1 MLKHESEHIGL
12 HRNTLIS
19 MNNGGKSNGRTSA
32 PKKMKASQVRL
43 LPKVERTKYMLEHA
57 TQAAIEYRER
67 PELLIDGGSE
77 LSNY

>member
-12 HRNTLIS
+12 QRNTLVS
-19 MNNGGKSNGRTSA
+19 PNNGGKSNGRTSA

-43 LPKVERTKYMLEHA
+43 LSKAERAKYMLEHA
-57 TQAAIEYRER
+57 AQAAKEYCER

-77 LSNY
+77 LFNY